1 MRKDL
6 SVGLLVVLLA
16 MFVGVPFMAFAVNVG
31 GSDLVK
37 LGTGT
42 RKLAM
47 LPVYDATLYIPTD
60 MASAGDREILA
71 ADRPMSVV
79 VKIESRLVSTDL
91 FVSSVEKG
99 FKNAASVGYSTD
111 KLSQFLALDHGV
123 AIKRGVVFQ
132 QNYDPQKGLTVV
144 YMSPEGTSRVLG
156 TVQGLAMKKAFMA
169 MFIGPK
175 PNTADLKRGML
186 GK

>member
-1 MRKDL
+1 MRKF
-6 SVGLLVVLLA
+6 SGVGVVLVLLA
-16 MFVGVPFMAFAVNVG
+16 MVALMPLVATAVNVG
-31 GSDLVK
+31 GTDLVK

-47 LPVYDATLYIPTD
+47 LPVYDATLYIPQD
-60 MASAGDREILA
+60 MAAAGDREILT

-99 FKNAASVGYSTD
+99 FKNSAAVGYSTD
-111 KLSQFLALDHGV
+111 RLSQFLSLYNGV
-123 AIKRGVVFQ
+123 SIKRGVVFQ
-132 QNYDPQKGLTVV
+132 QNYDPQKGMTVV
-144 YMSPEGTSRVLG
+144 YTSPEGASRVLG

-175 PNTADLKRGML
+175 PNTAELKKGML